1 MSEDSVYCAPCVLF
15 SPHNAKEKSLVTTP
29 VTKWSNLGKYI
40 KRHLSLCAGHHGACA
55 SAESFMKIHCGE
67 KLSVQ
72 AQLDS
77 KHAADV
83 RRNRHVLGVITEV
96 IVLCGRQNIPLRS
109 HDDKSSNF
117 MALLNDRAKRD
128 SILKEHLESS
138 YRSKYTS
145 PMIQNELISICE
157 EYIRYE
163 IVKDCNESVCYS
175 FMADEAT
182 DASTME
188 QIAMCVRFY
197 SLHDKEIHEDFI
209 GFIQAESTT
218 GEALTEKFLDG
229 QRNAG
234 LNIAKMR
241 AQGYDGASNMAGCH
255 RGVQTR
261 IREVVPQALYIHC
274 KAHSLNLAIVHA
286 CKEVL
291 VRNMFDTVQ
300 QIGFAF
306 NYSAKRLLAFSEQLE
321 NDTLAKAE
329 MEKRTKLQSLCETR
343 WASRANSLYTFK
355 AAFTTIVNA
364 LEVLEH
370 EGDAKAR
377 SYRCSIL
384 KFDFI
389 ISLVAVE
396 FIIQGLLPLNNML
409 QGKCCDLIE
418 AAKEARVLIAQIRA
432 ERADDLVWE
441 ALYEKAVTMATVHD
455 VLPSKPRTT
464 GRQQQRVNVPA
475 ESVSDYWKRALFFP
489 FMDHLAT
496 ELEDRLLTAHDRF
509 LAQYLIP
516 SQLHQLT
523 TTHVDGIYAAYSYDF
538 IGDKEAFQSEVS
550 RWKIRWSL
558 DDGSESEKPVDL
570 KSTVDSTNKDL
581 YPNIFTCLVI
591 LLTMPVSTASAERAF
606 SVMRRVKTYL
616 RSTMTSQRMSGLAML
631 HSYKNVHIDIDK
643 IINEFVGKS
652 NRKLDFL

>member
-1 MSEDSVYCAPCVLF
+1 MRDEKLRLRWHMLLMRRTTVELKRSDLAWQVSNDSSCCSLCRVEYGIRRQFSSEWLEKYCWLRYSVSEDSVYCAPCVLF

-145 PMIQNELISICE
+145 PMIQNELICICE
-157 EYIRYE
+157 EYIRNE

-188 QIAMCVRFY
+188 QIAMCVR
-197 SLHDKEIHEDFI
+197 
-209 GFIQAESTT
+209 
-218 GEALTEKFLDG
+218 
-229 QRNAG
+229 
-234 LNIAKMR
+234 
-241 AQGYDGASNMAGCH
+241 
-255 RGVQTR
+255 
-261 IREVVPQALYIHC
+261 
-274 KAHSLNLAIVHA
+274 
-286 CKEVL
+286 
-291 VRNMFDTVQ
+291 
-300 QIGFAF
+300 
-306 NYSAKRLLAFSEQLE
+306 
-321 NDTLAKAE
+321 
-329 MEKRTKLQSLCETR
+329 
-343 WASRANSLYTFK
+343 WASRANLLYTFK

-364 LEVLEH
+364 LEVFEH
-370 EGDAKAR
+370 EGDAKTR

-606 SVMRRVKTYL
+606 RVMRRVKTYF

-652 NRKLDFL
+652 NRKLGFL